1 MTPWSKAESRTKT
14 ADRCLTVSQRNP
26 DVVSRAPLFAFCVA
40 LIVVWI
46 PTLPLVEDFDTW
58 QLLINTPTTILTF
71 LLVAVLQNSQR
82 RAEVAM
88 QKKLDA
94 LADGLA
100 DLMEHFLHG
109 DEKEKQENL
118 AGDVRDPKAAVGLE
132 KRI

>member
-1 MTPWSKAESRTKT
+1 MNA
-14 ADRCLTVSQRNP
+14 P
-26 DVVSRAPLFAFCVA
+26 DLSMHRLRFV
-40 LIVVWI
+40 
-46 PTLPLVEDFDTW
+46 
-58 QLLINTPTTILTF
+58 LINTPTTILTF

-100 DLMEHFLHG
+100 NLMEHFLHG

-118 AGDVRDPKAAVGLE
+118 AGDVRDLKAAVGLE